1 MARDLSLFLRRGLR
15 EPWWVYALGVALVGL
30 YCAGLVVR
38 VRCTVFRHCG
48 GPGRLLGLDSL
59 GGVPR
64 LATTALFLAA
74 AVLAWGA
81 SRRVSGRCALW
92 WTAIAGVGAVLAVLK
107 LVSAHSVAKSDS
119 AVGTLLGS
127 MLLAG
132 IGLGALWAT
141 GRRWGVAATRP
152 VVIALAFYASAAIGL
167 DAVTWLIGAVQA
179 ETGAFWG
186 AAATF
191 VEELGEA
198 LTALVLLGTVRRQSG
213 AVGGQ
218 SVRQQ

>member
-1 MARDLSLFLRRGLR
+1 MARDLFPLLRRGLR

-30 YCAGLVVR
+30 YCAGLAVR
-38 VRCTVFRHCG
+38 VRCTVLGHCG
-48 GPGRLLGLDSL
+48 ATSRLLDLDSL

-64 LATTALFLAA
+64 LATTALFLAT

-81 SRRVSGRCALW
+81 SRRVAGRWALW
-92 WTAIAGVGAVLAVLK
+92 WAAIAGVGAVLAVLK

-127 MLLAG
+127 VLVAG

-152 VVIALAFYASAAIGL
+152 VVLALAFYATAAIGL

-179 ETGAFWG
+179 ETGAFSE

-198 LTALVLLGTVRRQSG
+198 LTALVLLGTVRGQAAALRSG
-213 AVGGQ
+213 PA
-218 SVRQQ
+218 QQR